1 MPPAPIGGGQQN
13 SLSGI
18 IRSKVARISPEV
30 YMNERQKA
38 DLAEKYMP
46 LAMRIAAEMDD
57 GAIPLEDLTQEA
69 FVGLVAGLN
78 IIAQYEERVK
88 ENMIAQ
94 SLERAI
100 REQISIAQEEQRALA
115 KRDDQL
121 LVQVEILNRSINSLT
136 ETIGTKPTIDEVAND
151 MGVSQETVIEILK
164 LMGETLPEG
173 EAYKENREYWA
184 DNPAL
189 RKFME

>member
-1 MPPAPIGGGQQN
+1 
-13 SLSGI
+13 
-18 IRSKVARISPEV
+18 
-30 YMNERQKA
+30 MNERQKA

-88 ENMIAQ
+88 ENAIAQ

-100 REQISIAQEEQRALA
+100 REQISIAQR
-115 KRDDQL
+115 KTKTRVKNRDFL
-121 LVQVEILNRSINSLT
+121 LIKASFCGFFL
-136 ETIGTKPTIDEVAND
+136 
-151 MGVSQETVIEILK
+151 
-164 LMGETLPEG
+164 
-173 EAYKENREYWA
+173 
-184 DNPAL
+184 
-189 RKFME
+189 

>member
-1 MPPAPIGGGQQN
+1 
-13 SLSGI
+13 
-18 IRSKVARISPEV
+18 
-30 YMNERQKA
+30 MNERQKA

-100 REQISIAQEEQRALA
+100 REQISIAQEEQRELA

>member
-1 MPPAPIGGGQQN
+1 
-13 SLSGI
+13 
-18 IRSKVARISPEV
+18 
-30 YMNERQKA
+30 MNERQKA

-57 GAIPLEDLTQEA
+57 GAIPLEYLTQEA
-69 FVGLVAGLN
+69 F
-78 IIAQYEERVK
+78 
-88 ENMIAQ
+88 
-94 SLERAI
+94 
-100 REQISIAQEEQRALA
+100 EQRELA

>member
-1 MPPAPIGGGQQN
+1 
-13 SLSGI
+13 
-18 IRSKVARISPEV
+18 
-30 YMNERQKA
+30 MNERQKA

-121 LVQVEILNRSINSLT
+121 LAQVELLNRSINSLT

-151 MGVSQETVIEILK
+151 I
-164 LMGETLPEG
+164 ETLPEG

>member
-1 MPPAPIGGGQQN
+1 
-13 SLSGI
+13 
-18 IRSKVARISPEV
+18 
-30 YMNERQKA
+30 MNERQKA

-88 ENMIAQ
+88 ENAIAQ

-100 REQISIAQEEQRALA
+100 REQISIAQEEQRM
-115 KRDDQL
+115 
-121 LVQVEILNRSINSLT
+121 VG
-136 ETIGTKPTIDEVAND
+136 ETPAVIEMIGTKPTIDEVAND

>member
-1 MPPAPIGGGQQN
+1 MTFASIGGGQQN

-121 LVQVEILNRSINSLT
+121 LVQVELLNRSINSLT

-151 MGVSQETVIEILK
+151 MGISQETVIEILK

>member
-1 MPPAPIGGGQQN
+1 
-13 SLSGI
+13 
-18 IRSKVARISPEV
+18 
-30 YMNERQKA
+30 MNERQKA

-78 IIAQYEERVK
+78 IIAQYEDRVK
-88 ENMIAQ
+88 ENTIAQ

-100 REQISIAQEEQRALA
+100 REQINIAQEEQRALA

-173 EAYKENREYWA
+173 
-184 DNPAL
+184 
-189 RKFME
+189 

>member
-1 MPPAPIGGGQQN
+1 
-13 SLSGI
+13 
-18 IRSKVARISPEV
+18 
-30 YMNERQKA
+30 MNEREKA
-38 DLAEKYMP
+38 RLTEQYMP
-46 LAMRIAAEMDD
+46 LAMKIAAEMDD
-57 GAIPLEDLTQEA
+57 GIIPLEDLTQEA

-78 IIAQYEERVK
+78 IISEYEDRLMEKSLAQ
-88 ENMIAQ
+88 A
-94 SLERAI
+94 LERAI
-100 REQISIAQEEQRALA
+100 REQIGIAQEEQRELA

-121 LVQVEILNRSINSLT
+121 LAQVEILNRSINSLT
-136 ETIGTKPTIDEVAND
+136 ESIGAKPTIDEVAND

-173 EAYKENREYWA
+173 DAYKDNREYWA

>member
-1 MPPAPIGGGQQN
+1 MTFASIGGGQQN

-100 REQISIAQEEQRALA
+100 REQISIAQEEQRCSGGTPEPQHQLTH
-115 KRDDQL
+115 RDD
-121 LVQVEILNRSINSLT
+121 R
-136 ETIGTKPTIDEVAND
+136 D
-151 MGVSQETVIEILK
+151 
-164 LMGETLPEG
+164 
-173 EAYKENREYWA
+173 EAYDR
-184 DNPAL
+184 
-189 RKFME
+189 

>member
-1 MPPAPIGGGQQN
+1 MTFASIGGGQQN

-121 LVQVEILNRSINSLT
+121 LAQVELLNRSINSLT
-136 ETIGTKPTIDEVAND
+136 ETIGTKPTIDEVARNFA
-151 MGVSQETVIEILK
+151 G
-164 LMGETLPEG
+164 G
-173 EAYKENREYWA
+173 
-184 DNPAL
+184 
-189 RKFME
+189 

>member
-1 MPPAPIGGGQQN
+1 M
-13 SLSGI
+13 
-18 IRSKVARISPEV
+18 ARISPEV

-69 FVGLVAGLN
+69 FLGLVAGLN
-78 IIAQYEERVK
+78 IIAQYENKVK

-100 REQISIAQEEQRALA
+100 REQINIAQEEQRALA

-151 MGVSQETVIEILK
+151 MGVSPETVIEILK

>member
-1 MPPAPIGGGQQN
+1 M
-13 SLSGI
+13 
-18 IRSKVARISPEV
+18 K
-30 YMNERQKA
+30 
-38 DLAEKYMP
+38 
-46 LAMRIAAEMDD
+46 IAAEMDD
-57 GAIPLEDLTQEA
+57 GIIPLEDLTQEA

-78 IIAQYEERVK
+78 IISEYENRLMEKSLAQ
-88 ENMIAQ
+88 A
-94 SLERAI
+94 LERAI
-100 REQISIAQEEQRALA
+100 REQIGIAQEEQRELA

-121 LVQVEILNRSINSLT
+121 LAQVEILNRSINSLT
-136 ETIGTKPTIDEVAND
+136 ESIGAKPTIDEVAND

-173 EAYKENREYWA
+173 DAYKDNREYWA

>member
-1 MPPAPIGGGQQN
+1 
-13 SLSGI
+13 
-18 IRSKVARISPEV
+18 
-30 YMNERQKA
+30 MNERRKA
-38 DLAEKYMP
+38 ELTEEFMP
-46 LAMRIAAEMDD
+46 LAMKIAAEMDNGD
-57 GAIPLEDLTQEA
+57 MPLEDLTQEA

-78 IIAQYEERVK
+78 ILAEYESTLEGMSLDK
-88 ENMIAQ
+88 T
-94 SLERAI
+94 LERAI
-100 REQISIAQEEQRALA
+100 REQILIAQEEQRAIR

-121 LVQVEILNRSINSLT
+121 FAQVRLLNRSINELT
-136 ETIGTKPTIDEVAND
+136 ETLGTKPTIDEVAND
-151 MGVSQETVIEILK
+151 MGVAQDTVIEILK

>member
-1 MPPAPIGGGQQN
+1 
-13 SLSGI
+13 
-18 IRSKVARISPEV
+18 
-30 YMNERQKA
+30 MNERQKA

-78 IIAQYEERVK
+78 IIAKYEERVK

-100 REQISIAQEEQRALA
+100 REQISIAQ
-115 KRDDQL
+115 
-121 LVQVEILNRSINSLT
+121 
-136 ETIGTKPTIDEVAND
+136 
-151 MGVSQETVIEILK
+151 
-164 LMGETLPEG
+164 
-173 EAYKENREYWA
+173 
-184 DNPAL
+184 
-189 RKFME
+189 

>member
-1 MPPAPIGGGQQN
+1 M
-13 SLSGI
+13 
-18 IRSKVARISPEV
+18 K
-30 YMNERQKA
+30 
-38 DLAEKYMP
+38 
-46 LAMRIAAEMDD
+46 IAAEMDD
-57 GAIPLEDLTQEA
+57 GIIPLEDLTQEA

-78 IIAQYEERVK
+78 IISEYEDRLMEKSLAQ
-88 ENMIAQ
+88 A
-94 SLERAI
+94 LERAI
-100 REQISIAQEEQRALA
+100 REQIGIAQEEQRELA

-121 LVQVEILNRSINSLT
+121 LAQVEILNRSINSLT
-136 ETIGTKPTIDEVAND
+136 ESIGAKPTIDEVAND

-173 EAYKENREYWA
+173 DAYKDNREYWA